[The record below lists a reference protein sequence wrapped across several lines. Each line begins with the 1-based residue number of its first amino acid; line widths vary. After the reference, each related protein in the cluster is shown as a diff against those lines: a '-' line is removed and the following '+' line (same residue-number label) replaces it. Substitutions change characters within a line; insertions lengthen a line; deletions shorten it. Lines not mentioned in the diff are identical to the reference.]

1 LKCAYFAVEELRTND
16 PREFI
21 FLNKMHSPIKKIQ
34 GKVRYQ
40 VLMRLN
46 SDKLLPKIYDIAVKN
61 STANA
66 VAYVE
71 ENPVNL
77 S

>member
-1 LKCAYFAVEELRTND
+1 
-16 PREFI
+16 
-21 FLNKMHSPIKKIQ
+21 MHSPIKKIQ